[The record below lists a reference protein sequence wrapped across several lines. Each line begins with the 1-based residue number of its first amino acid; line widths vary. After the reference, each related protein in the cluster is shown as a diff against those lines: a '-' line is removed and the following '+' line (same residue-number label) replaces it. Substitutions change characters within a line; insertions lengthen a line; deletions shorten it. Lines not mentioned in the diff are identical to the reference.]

1 MPQNV
6 FMQDCADR
14 VRRADFGCLV
24 KAVVDKTASYTIPDI
39 GQNRS
44 ATMYTNRGASGSI
57 TFTLPALATAALK
70 AAAKGRYFYFCVAIA
85 QDIVLTATGSLKI
98 NNGNANGSLTL
109 AGTAPGIVKLAF
121 DGTGWYTSD
130 VASVT
135 SAAWGSVTGSLANQ
149 TDLKAVTD
157 ALTATDA
164 LKTPLTT
171 ITIAEV
177 ALTNSQI
184 KNLRAT
190 PITLVAAPGSGKVLR
205 FLGAT
210 LSKSTATNALTE
222 STANLAVK
230 YTNGSGAKVSEDIE
244 STGFIDQTT
253 AGIIQSV
260 PVKDALLTANA
271 ALVLHN
277 IGAGEIAGNAA
288 NDATLKVFIHYAT
301 ITL

>member
-14 VRRADFGCLV
+14 VRRADFGCLF
-24 KAVVDKTASYTIPDI
+24 KSVVNKTGNYTIPDL

-44 ATMYTNRGASGSI
+44 GTCYTNRGASGSI
-57 TFTLPALATAALK
+57 TYTLPTPATGSA
-70 AAAKGRYFYFCVAIA
+70 GRYFYFEVAIA
-85 QDIVLTATGSLKI
+85 QNIVLQAAGGLKI
-98 NNGNANGSLTL
+98 NNGSANGTLTL
-109 AGTAPGIVKLAF
+109 ASSAPGIVKVTF

-135 SAAWGSVTGSLANQ
+135 SAAWGSVTGTLADQ

-177 ALTNSQI
+177 AVSNSEL

-190 PITLVAAPGSGKVLR
+190 PKTLVAAPAAGKVLR

-210 LSKSTATNALTE
+210 LSKSTATNAITE
-222 STANLAVK
+222 STDNMAIK
-230 YTNGSGAKVSEDIE
+230 YTNGSGAAVSETIE
-244 STGFIDQTT
+244 ATGFIDQTT
-253 AGIIQSV
+253 AQVIQAV
-260 PVKDALLTANA
+260 PVKDALLTSAA

-277 IGAGEIAGNAA
+277 TGDGEYGGNAA
-288 NDATLKVFIHYAT
+288 NDCTLKVFVHYAT